1 MLQIEAPLRSKMYQ
15 KAQLPRLKAST
26 NIIQIEED
34 FAGVDLTQSVREL
47 IGVDDNKPK
56 EKDPSKDDIGNLRGI
71 VAHNRQSVDKVR
83 KGMVNLSYPEK
94 LATNKIQHKSINT
107 SKPKDIQKKA
117 VGVSKPS
124 NLLKL
129 NEALLQTHHT
139 LLSNSIRF

>member
-1 MLQIEAPLRSKMYQ
+1 MYQ

-117 VGVSKPS
+117 VGLSKPS

>member
-1 MLQIEAPLRSKMYQ
+1 MYQ

-117 VGVSKPS
+117 VGLSKPS

-129 NEALLQTHHT
+129 N
-139 LLSNSIRF
+139 